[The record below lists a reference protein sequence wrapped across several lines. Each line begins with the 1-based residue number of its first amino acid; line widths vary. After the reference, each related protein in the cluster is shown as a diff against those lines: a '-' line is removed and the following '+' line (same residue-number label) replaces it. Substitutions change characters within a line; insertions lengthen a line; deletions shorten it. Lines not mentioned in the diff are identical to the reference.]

1 MQDGKHLSYAQIT
14 QKKKEERE
22 AKEAADRAAAAGAS
36 YNSNQSSVDVICG
49 IEDSSKK
56 NIKEQV
62 AVKQNVHGM
71 YIIIKKLYQLRRHI
85 PVLYIYF
92 Q

>member
-22 AKEAADRAAAAGAS
+22 AREAADRAAAAGAS
-36 YNSNQSSVDVICG
+36 YNSNQNSVDVMCG
-49 IEDSSKK
+49 IEESSKK

-62 AVKQNVHGM
+62 AVKQNVHGK
-71 YIIIKKLYQLRRHI
+71 YTNIKFLRSCTIFLGNFQLS
-85 PVLYIYF
+85 
-92 Q
+92 